1 MDLFAKAVKNGIAKG
16 YAVGQQQLQQHLN
29 KRDSGTQ
36 PGYSNSSGYY
46 GAPQSAEA
54 ATSQYSQPQAQHP
67 QQQYNAAY
75 NGSAPPLPPRQYQ
88 PPPQPQSNYDVHTS
102 PQNPPVSYDSGIT
115 SRPDYSYNSIM
126 PPPPPS
132 YIPPTSAPQQANSQH
147 GAPPTSQHQTFTGY
161 DQNYAHRTENLQY
174 QSQNP
179 YEITAGNR
187 PVRVP
192 ITSTTEASQG
202 PQQQLVRDGNGGFI
216 LRDVSSH
223 DAHIQPQS
231 SVESYS
237 YAAPPL
243 TTPNYRD
250 TQPSV
255 HYEHTTLVQPA
266 TEIRDT
272 DRPNFATSSSTS
284 NVKSGILSFIDQ
296 GMSALSLGSAQKSAP
311 TEPEP
316 TVRRK
321 PKKHVELPPIVADG
335 PGRDVVRFCPEHRLV
350 DYPLYW
356 YYLDDLSD
364 SSICTRCYA
373 DHIEITPLAS
383 RFNRKLAEPET
394 VLSCHFRYHRVK
406 DVLWPAAVRTGSL
419 DALKAFLSS
428 RLQITNCKDR
438 AATTDPDGIKY
449 YSMRNDDVAG
459 FIACEA
465 CFVDRIADTSFKSQF
480 VPHKVEQGKTDRWIC
495 DASIPYIRKA
505 LELFS
510 EHNDWAGFVE
520 GTTRR
525 CKLLICA
532 GNEMARADCENWYT
546 TRQKMEGFQVCETC
560 YMDKIE
566 LDPFRSE
573 FEKLPASADY
583 DQYIE
588 FLRQRWS
595 CSLTSSSLPMMFAL
609 EAAENKDDFSSF
621 YRSASAI
628 VKLVPCT
635 KNGIIRGNWWTLS
648 GGCKNFDICE
658 ACYEGIM
665 KTNELDKFLESKAHG
680 PEETIVCD
688 FCPAAPRYNEYLSK
702 FAETLDRGIFSCYA
716 DHVKTF
722 ASVPACP
729 GRDHLEK
736 SHWWGYGEAL
746 FCQNCYLVFVQ
757 HTSLSEHMPLQG
769 AYDERAQICQIW
781 SPRMRNMWR
790 AVCDA
795 GEPGS
800 AESNAELVKFRAFG
814 TKRLE
819 VFLATIPRINFIKG
833 MKEIKMMQA
842 MQQGQLSLMYQG
854 MNSISV
860 LSGTDDGN
868 WHGNSSIGWYE
879 TENGAT
885 GAQMFN
891 NMQAGMADA
900 GRADEWMQ
908 IFQLELMWKEVE

>member
-1 MDLFAKAVKNGIAKG
+1 MDLFAKAVKSGIAKG
-16 YAVGQQQLQQHLN
+16 YAVGQQQIQQHLS
-29 KRDSGTQ
+29 KQRDSGTEASYGNQ
-36 PGYSNSSGYY
+36 SGYY
-46 GAPQSAEA
+46 GAQQSSDVGA
-54 ATSQYSQPQAQHP
+54 SQYPQPQPHH
-67 QQQYNAAY
+67 QQYPPVY
-75 NGSAPPLPPRQYQ
+75 NGHAPPLPPRQYQ
-88 PPPQPQSNYDVHTS
+88 PPQPQSDYNTYTPPH
-102 PQNPPVSYDSGIT
+102 NPPGSYDSAIT
-115 SRPDYSYNSIM
+115 SRPDYSYSSIL

-132 YIPPTSAPQQANSQH
+132 YIPPTSAAATTNAH
-147 GAPPTSQHQTFTGY
+147 NGAPPTLQHQNVAGY
-161 DQNYAHRTENLQY
+161 DQNYVPRYENLQY
-174 QSQNP
+174 QSPSP
-179 YEITAGNR
+179 YDITAGNR
-187 PVRVP
+187 PVRTP
-192 ITSTTEASQG
+192 ITSAIETNPG

-216 LRDVSSH
+216 LVDIPSQ
-223 DAHIQPQS
+223 DPQNQHQRP
-231 SVESYS
+231 VESYS
-237 YAAPPL
+237 YA
-243 TTPNYRD
+243 
-250 TQPSV
+250 
-255 HYEHTTLVQPA
+255 VQPA
-266 TEIRDT
+266 TNPSYRDT
-272 DRPNFATSSSTS
+272 EGNVPYERTTYTQPPTDMRESNEPNPDTSRKPSGG
-284 NVKSGILSFIDQ
+284 KSGILSFVENS
-296 GMSALSLGSAQKSAP
+296 MSALNLGP
-311 TEPEP
+311 TAKIGLPEPEP
-316 TVRRK
+316 RVSIKPRK
-321 PKKHVELPPIVADG
+321 RVELPAIVADG
-335 PGRDVVRFCPEHRLV
+335 PGREVIRFCPENRLV

-356 YYLDDLSD
+356 HYLDDLPD
-364 SSICTRCYA
+364 SSICTRCFA
-373 DHIEITPLAS
+373 DHIEATPLAS
-383 RFNRKLAEPET
+383 KFNRKLAAPDT
-394 VLSCHFRYHRVK
+394 VLSCHFHYYRVK
-406 DVLWPAAVRTGSL
+406 NVLWPAAVKTGNL

-428 RLQITNCKDR
+428 RLQIPNCKDR
-438 AATTDPDGIKY
+438 EATTGPDGIKY
-449 YSMRNDDVAG
+449 YGMKDDNISG

-465 CFVDRIADTSFKSQF
+465 CFVDRIAGAPFEPQF
-480 VPHKVEQGKTDRWIC
+480 VPYKVEQGKTDRWIC

-510 EHNDWAGFVE
+510 ERNDWTGFIE

-546 TRQKMEGFQVCETC
+546 TKQQMEGFQVCETC

-566 LDPFRSE
+566 LDPFNKE

-609 EAAENKDDFSSF
+609 EAAENMDDFSAF
-621 YRSASAI
+621 HKSASAI

-635 KNGIIRGNWWTLS
+635 KNGIIRGNWWTLA

-665 KTNELDKFLESKAHG
+665 KPNELDKFLETKKHG
-680 PEETIVCD
+680 SEETIVCD

-702 FAETLDRGIFSCYA
+702 FAETLDRGVFSCYA

-729 GRDHLEK
+729 GRDHLAK

-746 FCQNCYLVFVQ
+746 FCQNCYLVYVR
-757 HTSLSEHMPLQG
+757 HTSLSDHMPLQG
-769 AYDERAQICQIW
+769 EYDERAQICQIW

-800 AESNAELVKFRAFG
+800 AESNAELIKFRAFG
-814 TKRLE
+814 AKRLE
-819 VFLATIPRINFIKG
+819 VYLVTVPKINFIKG

-854 MNSISV
+854 MNSMAV

-900 GRADEWMQ
+900 NRGDEWMQ